1 MNMSPSY
8 LRPLYSFQK
17 RPELAYILTLFI
29 ALAIIWLSL
38 SPLDALPP
46 APGGDKLHHFIAYGA
61 LSFPVCFVKSPH
73 QRLFLIGFILLG
85 GFIELVQPYVNRY
98 GEWADFGAN
107 LAGVIIGY
115 LLARL
120 LDMVMI
126 RLA

>member
-1 MNMSPSY
+1 MNMSQSY
-8 LRPLYSFQK
+8 LRPLYRFQK

-115 LLARL
+115 VLARL
-120 LDMVMI
+120 LNRVMI

>member
-8 LRPLYSFQK
+8 LRPLYGFQK

-85 GFIELVQPYVNRY
+85 GFIEWVQPYVNRY

-120 LDMVMI
+120 LDRVMM
-126 RLA
+126 RLT

>member
-8 LRPLYSFQK
+8 VRPLHSFQK

-61 LSFPVCFVKSPH
+61 LAFPVCFVKSPH

-85 GFIELVQPYVNRY
+85 GFIEWVQPYVNRY

-120 LDMVMI
+120 LDRVMM
-126 RLA
+126 RLT